1 MAIKLRKPILIG
13 GIGLSLSLWLLD
25 SLGDSLAQV
34 GEVGVVGAIA
44 AGAGIWWLGKR
55 TPSIPTATPQPPT
68 DRETVV
74 KAIAAAAITVSTLT
88 TVAPDHPET
97 EKLRG
102 LLANL
107 RPDMDREQLRIT
119 ITGGKGVGK
128 TALRQLLADVGGPIN
143 ATWTETPALFTDFVG
158 ERPSTQPTNPLL
170 PEGIVGERPS
180 TQPTNLLL
188 PEGIVESD
196 LVIFVITGDLTKPE
210 YEALQQLS
218 AGSVKTLVVW
228 NKYDQYSEAQK
239 PVVWQQVRSWLEG
252 TIDPQNLLVISAA
265 PQKLK
270 VRQHQTDG
278 SIQESI
284 EQPAPDISQ
293 LTERL
298 SHILATEKQ
307 NLILGST
314 WRTARNLHQR
324 SQTTLNA
331 IRREIAL
338 PIIER
343 YQWIAAGAAFA
354 NPVPALDLLATGAIT
369 GQLVLDLGSIYQQKL
384 SLAQGQTV
392 AATLAEQMV
401 KLGLVELSTQT
412 ITAILKSNSI
422 TYIAGG
428 VVQGISAAYLTRLAG
443 LSLIECFQAG
453 DAGAQISGGNLELLS
468 QAIKQV
474 FEQNRRLDFLQSFV
488 PKALGR
494 LIPIDN

>member
-25 SLGDSLAQV
+25 SLGHSLAEV

-44 AGAGIWWLGKR
+44 AGAGIWWLGKQ
-55 TPSIPTATPQPPT
+55 TASLPAATPQPPT

-74 KAIAAAAITVSTLT
+74 KAIAVAASTLSTLT

-128 TALRQLLADVGGPIN
+128 TALRQLLADVGGQIN
-143 ATWTETPALFTDFVG
+143 ATWTETPALFTG
-158 ERPSTQPTNPLL
+158 NEGNGAT
-170 PEGIVGERPS
+170 PE
-180 TQPTNLLL
+180 TLL

-218 AGSVKTLVVW
+218 AGSVETLVVW
-228 NKYDQYSEAQK
+228 NKQDQYSEAQK

-270 VRQHQTDG
+270 VRQHQPDG
-278 SIQESI
+278 SVQESI

-314 WRTARNLHQR
+314 WRAARNLHQR
-324 SQTTLNA
+324 SQTTINA

-343 YQWIAAGAAFA
+343 YQWLAAGAAFA

-428 VVQGISAAYLTRLAG
+428 LVQGISAAYLTRLAG

-453 DAGAQISGGNLELLS
+453 DAGSQISGGNLELLS

-474 FEQNRRLDFLQSFV
+474 FEQNRRVDFLQSFV
-488 PKALGR
+488 PKARAR

>member
-25 SLGDSLAQV
+25 SLGHSLAEV

-44 AGAGIWWLGKR
+44 AGAGIWWLGKH
-55 TPSIPTATPQPPT
+55 TASIPAATPQPPT

-74 KAIAAAAITVSTLT
+74 QAIAAAASTLST
-88 TVAPDHPET
+88 LATVAPDHPET

-128 TALRQLLADVGGPIN
+128 TALRQILADVDGPIN
-143 ATWTETPALFTDFVG
+143 ATWTETPALFTGNEDNG
-158 ERPSTQPTNPLL
+158 AT
-170 PEGIVGERPS
+170 PE
-180 TQPTNLLL
+180 TLL

-278 SIQESI
+278 SVNETT

-314 WRTARNLHQR
+314 WRAARNLHQR
-324 SQTTLNA
+324 CQTTLNA

-338 PIIER
+338 PMIER

-354 NPVPALDLLATGAIT
+354 NPVPALDLLAAGAIT

-384 SLAQGQTV
+384 SLAQGQTI

-453 DAGAQISGGNLELLS
+453 DTDSQISGGNLELLS

>member
-1 MAIKLRKPILIG
+1 MARKLRKPILIG

-25 SLGDSLAQV
+25 SLGHSLVQV

-55 TPSIPTATPQPPT
+55 TASIPTATPKPPT

-74 KAIAAAAITVSTLT
+74 KAIATAASTLST
-88 TVAPDHPET
+88 LATVAPDHPET

-128 TALRQLLADVGGPIN
+128 TALRQLLAAEEGQIN
-143 ATWTETPALFTDFVG
+143 ATWTETPALFTDLVG
-158 ERPSTQPTNPLL
+158 FRPSTQPTNP
-170 PEGIVGERPS
+170 
-180 TQPTNLLL
+180 LL

-218 AGSVKTLVVW
+218 GAVDTLVVW
-228 NKYDQYSEAQK
+228 NKQDQYSAEQK

-252 TIDPQNLLVISAA
+252 AIDPQNLLVISAA

-293 LTERL
+293 LQKRL
-298 SHILATEKQ
+298 HYIIATEKQ

-314 WRTARNLHQR
+314 WRTARNLHQHC
-324 SQTTLNA
+324 QTTLNA

-338 PIIER
+338 PMIER

-428 VVQGISAAYLTRLAG
+428 VVQGIGAAYLTRLAG
-443 LSLIECFQAG
+443 LSLIECFQSG
-453 DAGAQISGGNLELLS
+453 DAGSQISGGNLELLS

-488 PKALGR
+488 PKAWAR
-494 LIPIDN
+494 LMPNSDGQLQPTPAKG